1 VPIAYARRISN
12 HPDDLASQLER
23 LFDDR
28 PEHGLDLPIDA
39 PGHPDDGDA
48 APSSLEVPRPD
59 ELEIVLQA
67 EVDDVEEDGLDELR
81 GQLDDAFNEVENRIN
96 RVELRLAALR
106 TAAEA
111 HAAVTVRLDET
122 ATTTLER
129 LERLLALVEG
139 AVADLPE
146 DDHVPSAPAAP
157 PAPDTE
163 AIDALAAQLVDDRL
177 HLEAAIDQLR
187 QQVVALRDKPME
199 LDTRR
204 LEEATRQGALHNA
217 ADIATLAQDVD
228 ALARG
233 LRLQDQRLAEVHAT
247 LDWVKQRLL
256 AR

>member
-1 VPIAYARRISN
+1 MPPAADD
-12 HPDDLASQLER
+12 HPDADIELVEVTT
-23 LFDDR
+23 
-28 PEHGLDLPIDA
+28 
-39 PGHPDDGDA
+39 PDDA
-48 APSSLEVPRPD
+48 EAD
-59 ELEIVLQA
+59 E
-67 EVDDVEEDGLDELR
+67 LDELR
-81 GQLDDAFNEVENRIN
+81 GQLDDAFNDIENRIT

-106 TAAEA
+106 TASEA
-111 HAAVTVRLDET
+111 HAAVTARLDDT
-122 ATTTLER
+122 AAATLER

-139 AVADLPE
+139 AVAELPE
-146 DDHVPSAPAAP
+146 EDHPHPAVAPV
-157 PAPDTE
+157 PDTS

-177 HLEAAIDQLR
+177 HLEAAVDQLR
-187 QQVVALRDKPME
+187 QQVVAGRNEPVE

-204 LEEATRQGALHNA
+204 LEEATRQWALHNA